1 MKTILLLFCA
11 SVFSS
16 LIYSQRIDSV
26 KIYSE
31 ILNKERKVLVYTPP
45 EYYYKPDSKFEVI
58 YVFDAQ
64 AREYF
69 DLVHS
74 TLSFLNNSQYPMIV
88 VGIVS
93 EERNKDFLPVNEYPE
108 TFKDYNGNLGNAD
121 KFLNF
126 ISHELIPY
134 IDQHYRTLPKKI
146 SLGHSNGAT
155 FITYCLLK
163 NPGMFDTYIALSPNY
178 AYDKE
183 QLVKMIEKFDPGMIS
198 QKKFIYMCNSDEGG
212 DWISARK
219 KALSLLQSKLFKDKI
234 IVVNQDF
241 SATFNHIT
249 VYPIGVYYGLKN
261 FLDYQYFTAT
271 NLIAYYSGL
280 YDKKIIDLNSEKLKQ
295 LSNSFLQKGKAADA
309 TEILIWASKLFP
321 DDLSL
326 YNNIGELYQK
336 QNKKPEAVKYYKLYK
351 EKLEQ
356 SKELFTDGQYED
368 LKKIIDTRLKSLENN
383 E

>member
-1 MKTILLLFCA
+1 MKKSLLLLYACA
-11 SVFSS
+11 FSL

-31 ILNKERKVLVYTPP
+31 ILNKERAILVYTPP

-69 DLVHS
+69 DIVHS
-74 TLSFLNNSQYPMIV
+74 SLSFLNNSQFPMIV

-93 EERNKDFLPVNEYPE
+93 DERNKDFLPVNEYPE
-108 TFKDYNGNLGNAD
+108 TFRDYNGNLGNAD

-126 ISHELIPY
+126 ISQELFPY
-134 IDQHYRTLPKKI
+134 IDQHYRTLPEKI
-146 SLGHSNGAT
+146 SIGHSNGAT

-163 NPGMFDTYIALSPNY
+163 EPDVFDAYIALSPNY

-183 QLVKMIEKFDPGMIS
+183 QLVKMIGKFDPGLIN
-198 QKKFIYMCNSDEGG
+198 QRKFIYMCNASEGD
-212 DWISARK
+212 DWIPARK
-219 KALSLLQSKLFKDKI
+219 KVISLLQSRSYRDKI
-234 IVVNQDF
+234 IFVNQDF
-241 SATFNHIT
+241 SATCNHIT
-249 VYPIGVYYGLKN
+249 VYPLGVYYGLKN
-261 FLDYQYFTAT
+261 YFDYQFYTVA
-271 NLIAYYSGL
+271 NLISYYSGL
-280 YDKKIIDLNSEKLKQ
+280 YEKRLISLNSETLKQ
-295 LSNSFLQKGKAADA
+295 LSNSYLLKGKTDDAA
-309 TEILIWASKLFP
+309 EILIWASQLFP

-336 QNKKPEAVKYYKLYK
+336 YNKKPDALKYFKLYK

-356 SKELFTDGQYED
+356 KKELFTDGQYED
-368 LKKIIDTRLKSLENN
+368 LKKIVDTRIKSLENR